1 MRLFKHFLPSRLS
14 ALLGSEFVLI
24 YSCYL
29 FSCLAYFRARASQ
42 YLLND
47 NGLLRILLV
56 TVSILFGL
64 YFNQLYT
71 KGRLASRKSLVLQL
85 CNVFGIALI
94 VQGLLGYLGEGL
106 RLPRL
111 VMIAG
116 TACCLAALLLWRMFY
131 SVYVWRLFGTQ
142 KVVFLGTGDVVREI
156 AAQILARPE
165 LGMSVAGYIDDDREP
180 GSLLAG
186 GAVLGP
192 ASSIKRIVDEFKPRR
207 IVVGMADWR
216 NRLPIKALLE
226 ISAGGIDVE
235 EAATTY
241 EEICGRVCS
250 REFRPS
256 QIIFDNEL
264 RSRPGSVALQSIYT
278 NLIAILS
285 IAICLPLFIAIGIA
299 IKAGSR
305 GRVLATQERIG
316 FNGLRFRLSS
326 FRVLGP
332 DLQLTSLG
340 SWLRRTHL
348 ENLPYLFNVVRG
360 EMALVGP
367 RPERPEFVRIL
378 TEYLPFYNQRHTV
391 KPGITGWSRIQTGL
405 NGSELN
411 SLAWLEYDL
420 YYTKHISLALD
431 TYILF
436 HWMRSRLPF

>member
-1 MRLFKHFLPSRLS
+1 M
-14 ALLGSEFVLI
+14 ASEFVLI

-29 FSCLAYFRARASQ
+29 FGCLAYFRAGATD

-56 TVSILFGL
+56 ALSILFGL
-64 YFNQLYT
+64 YLNQLYD
-71 KGRLASRKSLVLQL
+71 KGRLTSRKSLLLQL

-116 TACCLAALLLWRMFY
+116 TACCLGTLLLWRIFY
-131 SVYVWRLFGTQ
+131 SGYVWKLFGTHQ
-142 KVVFLGTGDVVREI
+142 VIFLGTSEVVQEI
-156 AAQILARPE
+156 AGEILARPE

-180 GSLLAG
+180 GSLMVG
-186 GAVLGP
+186 GVVLGA
-192 ASSIKRIVDEFKPRR
+192 ASELMRIANTVRPRR
-207 IVVGMADWR
+207 IVVGMTDWR
-216 NRLPIKALLE
+216 NRLPIKTLLE
-226 ISAGGIDVE
+226 LSASGIKIQ
-235 EAATTY
+235 EAAAAY
-241 EEICGRVCS
+241 EETCGRVCS

-256 QIIFDNEL
+256 QIIFGNEL

-278 NLIAILS
+278 NLIAIVS
-285 IAICLPLFIAIGIA
+285 IALCLPLFIAIAIA
-299 IKAGSR
+299 VKTGSR
-305 GRVLATQERIG
+305 GRVLTTQERVG
-316 FNGLRFRLSS
+316 FNGLRFQLSS

-332 DLQLTSLG
+332 DLRLTPFG
-340 SWLRRTHL
+340 GWLRRTHL

-367 RPERPEFVRIL
+367 TPDCPEFASIL
-378 TEYLPFYNQRHTV
+378 MVYLPFYNQRHTV
-391 KPGITGWSRIQTGL
+391 KPGITGWSRIQDDL
-405 NGSELN
+405 NGSRVN
-411 SLAWLEYDL
+411 SHAGLEYDL

-436 HWMRSRLPF
+436 HWLRSRWPF